1 MARGYQVTVGLID
14 GQGRETSH
22 TLTLSTAIT
31 TIAGAQTALDAI
43 LADWPA
49 LSGLGVVSATLSVPM
64 TVTVTTAEA
73 HSNFD
78 EGARIKLK
86 STDNKTISY
95 RVPAPLRDSETG
107 LFVYITEG
115 EVDVSDGGITGYF
128 ANFLSAGAFRFG
140 DVAQQVLAVSG
151 ILSGKLE
158 KA

>member
-1 MARGYQVTVGLID
+1 MARGYQITLGLID

-22 TLTLSTAIT
+22 TLTLDDGVT
-31 TIAGAQTALDAI
+31 TIAAAQTILDAV

-49 LSGLGVVSATLSVPM
+49 LSGLGIVSATLSVPM
-64 TVTVTTAEA
+64 TVTVTDAEA

-78 EGARIKLK
+78 EGARIKVK

-95 RVPAPLRDSETG
+95 RVPAPLRDETTG
-107 LFVYITEG
+107 LFTYITGG
-115 EVDVSDGGITGYF
+115 EVDVDDAAITGWF
-128 ANFLSAGAFRFG
+128 ANFLVAGGLRFG
-140 DVAQQVLAVSG
+140 DVAQQVLAVNG